1 VVVGVLSEETFRA
14 DNQYGGVMS
23 HLSVCEPMARRL
35 FEGAMRIRMP
45 FLIAPEAPAEQQHQ
59 PKKKAAFPRAR
70 KANKNA
76 GAAPVVVEPED
87 DVEIIQDDDADDS
100 AVTQVRLHRTS
111 CAHLAPCG
119 SVLGL
124 ETDSS
129 CHKMSSELI

>member
-1 VVVGVLSEETFRA
+1 MVVGVLSEETFRA

-76 GAAPVVVEPED
+76 GAAPIVVEPED

-100 AVTQVRLHRTS
+100 AVTQVRLRRTS

-129 CHKMSSELI
+129 GHKMSSELI